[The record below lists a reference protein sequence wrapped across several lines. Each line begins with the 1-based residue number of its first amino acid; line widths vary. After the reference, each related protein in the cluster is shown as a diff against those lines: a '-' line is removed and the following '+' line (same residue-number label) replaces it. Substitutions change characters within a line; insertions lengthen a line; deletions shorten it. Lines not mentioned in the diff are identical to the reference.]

1 VTCQCNTYR
10 APLAVERLQSQA
22 DFVAYIQNESAEPE
36 LTDFCDAEGHHLN
49 DEGWSQVSS
58 RFATLCQ
65 LQSPRRHRDHV
76 EEILSHDG
84 ITLFS
89 KVRSSQQ

>member
-1 VTCQCNTYR
+1 
-10 APLAVERLQSQA
+10 
-22 DFVAYIQNESAEPE
+22 VAYIQNEGAEPE

-89 KVRSSQQ
+89 KVRSSSSDSDGSVGRCLVAFAAPTAAV